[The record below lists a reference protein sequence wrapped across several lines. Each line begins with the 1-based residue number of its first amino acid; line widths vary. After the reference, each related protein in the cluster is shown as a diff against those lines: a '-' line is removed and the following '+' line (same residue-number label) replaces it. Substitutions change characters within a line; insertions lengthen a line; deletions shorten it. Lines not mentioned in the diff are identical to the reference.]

1 MVKKAAEA
9 AGNRSLP
16 LLGRQPARERAPDGG
31 YKDNPRFV
39 ELDPVFQSL
48 RGDPESERM
57 IARIRADQEEM
68 ARRVLE
74 QESN

>member
-1 MVKKAAEA
+1 MVKTAAEA

-39 ELDPVFQSL
+39 ELDPVFQSSYAYHPQYDITTDDQRFVML
-48 RGDPESERM
+48 RE
-57 IARIRADQEEM
+57 
-68 ARRVLE
+68 VT
-74 QESN
+74 